1 MSDLLRLDRLFVSQK
16 AKLIELTNE
25 YRIRDESGAEVGI
38 VRQEGQS
45 LLRKAARLV
54 SSLDSM
60 MTHRLAIYDIAGTKV
75 CEIVRP
81 RALMFSKLQ
90 ILDGSGRE
98 VGGLQQARKVFKK
111 VRFAIVGSAGQQLGE
126 IRAENW
132 RAWDFHIVD
141 SAEREIGRITKK
153 WAGVGKELFTT
164 ADNYM
169 VEIDPSV
176 TGDVRLLLLAAGAGI
191 DTAIKQKGG

>member
-1 MSDLLRLDRLFVSQK
+1 MSDLLHLDRLFVSQK
-16 AKLIELTNE
+16 AKLVELTNE
-25 YRIRDESGAEVGI
+25 YRIRDESGTDVGF

-45 LLRKAARLV
+45 MLKKAARLV

-60 MTHRLAIYDIAGTKV
+60 MTHRLGVYDAGGAKV

-90 ILDGSGRE
+90 ILDGTGRE
-98 VGGLQQARKVFKK
+98 VGDLQQARKVFKK
-111 VRFAIVGSAGQQLGE
+111 VRFGIMGSAGEQLGE

-132 RAWDFHIVD
+132 RAWDFHVVD
-141 SAEREIGRITKK
+141 TGEREIGRITKK

-164 ADNYM
+164 ADNYLID
-169 VEIDPSV
+169 IDPSV
-176 TGDVRLLLLAAGAGI
+176 TGDLRLMLLAAGAGI
-191 DTAIKQKGG
+191 DTAIKQSGG